1 MIKEIFGQEKRN
13 ELYCDIDQGAT
24 ELMEGDI
31 DSSVTTKANS
41 LMDIVSPDRILELD
55 TIMSAFDKEDN
66 SKKPQ
71 VFMLHNRGPRYQMVQ
86 LCGSMDEWKIRH
98 DMSFDSF
105 TNQWF
110 TTIHLKIEQEYLYK
124 YVIDDKHWVVNDEEP
139 QRKDTAG
146 NINNYC
152 GFFDF

>member
-1 MIKEIFGQEKRN
+1 LIKEIFGQEKRN
-13 ELYCDIDQGAT
+13 ELFCDIDQGAT

-31 DSSVTTKANS
+31 DSSTTTKANS
-41 LMDIVSPDRILELD
+41 LTDIVSPDRILELD
-55 TIMSAFDKEDN
+55 TIMSAFDKETN
-66 SKKPQ
+66 PKKPQ
-71 VFMLHNRGPRYQMVQ
+71 VFMLHNRGPKYQKVQ
-86 LCGSMDEWKIRH
+86 LCGSMDVWKIRH

-110 TTIHLKIEQEYLYK
+110 ITIHLKAGQEYLYK

-139 QRKDTAG
+139 IRKDTAG

-152 GFFDF
+152 GFFD